1 MTKITGHNHR
11 DSSTMHGTRFVS
23 LLPAFASFT
32 RAPGF
37 LESVRR
43 RASGRPLPRN
53 ACTPLIRVLALD
65 LVSAMWSTLL
75 DVCDAGIEIRD
86 SDGVRELRVFGF
98 LRYRISADRKWVRA
112 WIAGDSGDQ
121 PENVDVGSPLP
132 SWRWVATA
140 LQRHRRRLLEPFAAL
155 PGAATSTTQDDSRDA
170 IWDWAVACVQGLA
183 RRHVDR
189 RTMRATLRAAFDLD
203 PGLLTL
209 ARRARPE
216 PINDVTSDWYSA
228 CGDFRHHLERVAE
241 KAPPMLRALGLLIAR
256 RLVRQQDA
264 PLATL
269 KRHFELLGA
278 KPNEWRSLLKDCGR
292 PVWRVPNRW
301 RAKGRLD
308 VLQLMLVWTRL
319 HRGLAARDRL
329 PHAMWETIL
338 RTCAGPLGENVSPL
352 LKWRLQPRL
361 VEAAIQRARVM
372 AAAGRFDEFLQAE
385 WTRVVA
391 WIADYRDEGIQ
402 PRQRSWKS
410 ALRAASDAE
419 RSVRAWARGC
429 DNSAWESRVE
439 AFESRGLRAR
449 ALTTPSAVIEEAISM
464 RHCADSHLIACS
476 NGKMR
481 LFRVDDLATGKHV
494 ATIALRSDRNPGS
507 APSWEL
513 DQARG
518 FANQPPSAAVLD
530 LANVLAREYRR
541 RCEAAAPDSRP

>member
-1 MTKITGHNHR
+1 MSKITGHNHR
-11 DSSTMHGTRFVS
+11 DSSILHGTRFVS
-23 LLPAFASFT
+23 LLPAFTSFT
-32 RAPGF
+32 RAPAF

-86 SDGVRELRVFGF
+86 GDGVRELRVFGF

-112 WIAGDSGDQ
+112 WIAGDCGDR
-121 PENVDVGSPLP
+121 PENVEVGSPLP

-140 LQRHRRRLLEPFAAL
+140 LQSHRCRLLEPFAAL
-155 PGAATSTTQDDSRDA
+155 PTARDAGMDA
-170 IWDWAVACVQGLA
+170 IWDWAVASVQGLA
-183 RRHVDR
+183 RRHIDW
-189 RTMRATLRAAFDLD
+189 RTMRVRLREAFDLD
-203 PGLLTL
+203 PGLLAL

-216 PINDVTSDWYSA
+216 PFNDVTSDWYST
-228 CGDFRHHLERVAE
+228 CGDFRHHLERVAD
-241 KAPPMLRALGLLIAR
+241 KAPSMLRALGLLIR
-256 RLVRQQDA
+256 RHELNQRDA

-269 KRHFELLGA
+269 KRHFEHLGA
-278 KPNEWRSLLKDCGR
+278 KPQEWRSLLKDCGR
-292 PVWRVPNRW
+292 PVWRMPNGW
-301 RAKGRLD
+301 RPEGSLD
-308 VLQLMLVWTRL
+308 FLRMMLVWTRL
-319 HRGLAARDRL
+319 HRGLAAGDRL

-338 RTCAGPLGENVSPL
+338 RTCAGPMGENVSPL

-361 VEAAIQRARVM
+361 VQAAIQRARAM

-391 WIADYRDEGIQ
+391 WIADYRDEGIH
-402 PRQRSWKS
+402 PTQRAWKS
-410 ALRAASDAE
+410 ALRGASDAE

-429 DNSAWESRVE
+429 DICSWESRVE
-439 AFESRGLRAR
+439 EFESRGLRAR

-476 NGKMR
+476 TGKVR
-481 LFRVDDLATGKHV
+481 LFRVDDMATGKHV
-494 ATIALRSDRNPGS
+494 ATIALRSDQHLGP

-530 LANVLAREYRR
+530 LGNILARE
-541 RCEAAAPDSRP
+541 